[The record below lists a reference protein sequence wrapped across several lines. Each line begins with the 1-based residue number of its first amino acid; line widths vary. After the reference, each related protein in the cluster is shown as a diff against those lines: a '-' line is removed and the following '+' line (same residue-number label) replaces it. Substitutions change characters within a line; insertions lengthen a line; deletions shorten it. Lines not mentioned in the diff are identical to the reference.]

1 MKTTKKKFFLMILFA
16 GLVSVVVC
24 MMAVSSI
31 LRTDQ
36 IISDEETKVVILKEH
51 TVIPSRSSSKK
62 ENDAANKY
70 YFEEKI
76 YSHEKI
82 KIKYPQI
89 HDLADEQFQKEVNQ
103 MISEF
108 VLQKAGELSFKTEYS
123 LEYQVTEQTNE
134 MISILWKGIMNSP
147 EAMYPNGILYTLTLD
162 LNENKILSLRD
173 LEDLDEVT
181 DSLIECADL
190 PMYDMNGERISKDWQ
205 SEIEAYLSE
214 YKHKKLLEE
223 LKQFDLS
230 VDKEYE
236 PAGYSY
242 FENGKLHICISV
254 PHALGDYI
262 DIVPDRVK
270 NIVIKNS

>member
-1 MKTTKKKFFLMILFA
+1 MYGLHLALFLK
-16 GLVSVVVC
+16 GC
-24 MMAVSSI
+24 
-31 LRTDQ
+31 Q
-36 IISDEETKVVILKEH
+36 KVVARWA
-51 TVIPSRSSSKK
+51 SRITSYNVCYTK
-62 ENDAANKY
+62 
-70 YFEEKI
+70 
-76 YSHEKI
+76 
-82 KIKYPQI
+82 
-89 HDLADEQFQKEVNQ
+89 L
-103 MISEF
+103 
-108 VLQKAGELSFKTEYS
+108 LR
-123 LEYQVTEQTNE
+123 
-134 MISILWKGIMNSP
+134 
-147 EAMYPNGILYTLTLD
+147 MYPNGILYTLTLD

-262 DIVPDRVK
+262 DIVPDSYNFV
-270 NIVIKNS
+270 